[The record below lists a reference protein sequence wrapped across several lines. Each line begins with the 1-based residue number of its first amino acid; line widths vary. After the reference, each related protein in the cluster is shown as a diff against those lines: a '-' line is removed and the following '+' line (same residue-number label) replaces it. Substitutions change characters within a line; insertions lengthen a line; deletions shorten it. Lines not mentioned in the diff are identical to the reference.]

1 MEVSRATEFLIDQK
15 ATVTAELTSDHYRRS
30 PLIQGGAEIPC
41 RVTSKCIHL
50 VQELHK
56 ELKGKEILGYFV
68 HAGVNDLTI
77 LSIVPAPKIR
87 KKPEVQM
94 KDIRIFFIRNQTERG
109 KPDQTLH
116 EEKVTNETVIIVN

>member
-1 MEVSRATEFLIDQK
+1 MEVSRATEFLIDQE

-41 RVTSKCIHL
+41 RVTSKYIHL

-56 ELKGKEILGYFV
+56 ELKGKEILGSFV
-68 HAGVNDLTI
+68 HAGVNGLTI

-94 KDIRIFFIRNQTERG
+94 KDIRIFFIRNQIERD
-109 KPDQTLH
+109 KPDQTLN
-116 EEKVTNETVIIVN
+116 EEEVTNETVIIVN